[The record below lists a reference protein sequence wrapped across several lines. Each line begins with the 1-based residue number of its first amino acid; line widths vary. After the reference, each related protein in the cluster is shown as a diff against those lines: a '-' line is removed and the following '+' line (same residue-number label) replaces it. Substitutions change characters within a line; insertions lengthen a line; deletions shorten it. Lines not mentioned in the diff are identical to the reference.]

1 MFECTVSNGSGGTTV
16 WQGSAFDCARNEILL
31 RHSQFESQM
40 ASGEC
45 NNGAI
50 TGRGIRNLD
59 DAFTSQLNVSVTTNL
74 QGKTVECIY
83 DNGTTTTIGSSS
95 IIITTGEN
103 RKINFQLGLTWF

>member
-1 MFECTVSNGSGGTTV
+1 M

-40 ASGEC
+40 AVGEC

-50 TGRGIRNLD
+50 TGKGIRNLD

-74 QGKTVECIY
+74 QGKTVECVY

-95 IIITTGEN
+95 ITITAGE
-103 RKINFQLGLTWF
+103 KKLCQLSI